1 MLHNDSFGFA
11 FAVVVVWFTGTKNTG
26 VDVVI
31 NRSEASDE
39 NRVDSGNTS
48 VWRSDHFAG
57 AEFVAD
63 GFKNES
69 HTEAGL
75 KTEMPIFCISIR

>member
-1 MLHNDSFGFA
+1 MLHDDGFCLA
-11 FAVVVVWFTGTKNTG
+11 FTIMVVWFAGAKNTG

-31 NRSEASDE
+31 NRGEASDE
-39 NRVDSGNTS
+39 NRIDGGNTS
-48 VWRSDHFAG
+48 VWRSDYFAG

-69 HTEAGL
+69 HAEAGL